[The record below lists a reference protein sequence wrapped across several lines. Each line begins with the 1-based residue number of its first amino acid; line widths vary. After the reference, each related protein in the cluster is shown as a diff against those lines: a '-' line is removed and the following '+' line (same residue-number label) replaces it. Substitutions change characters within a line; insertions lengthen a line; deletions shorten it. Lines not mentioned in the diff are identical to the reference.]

1 MEKTTV
7 NCSPNVNH
15 LLKKFMLCTIFSIG
29 EDKSGASDK
38 LVNIIYCTS

>member
-29 EDKSGASDK
+29 EASDK